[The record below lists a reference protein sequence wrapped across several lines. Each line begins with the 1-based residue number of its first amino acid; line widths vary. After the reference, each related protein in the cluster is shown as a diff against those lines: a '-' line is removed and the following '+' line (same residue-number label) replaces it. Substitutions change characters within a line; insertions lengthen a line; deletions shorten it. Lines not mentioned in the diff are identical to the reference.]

1 MGRPETDQVRQ
12 CAMNQ
17 LGNGLHDADRHEDAL
32 SVREAEL
39 SMEWRLGG
47 SEHNMLI
54 AQGNLANTY
63 KALGRLEEAMSLR
76 QEVYSGRVRLDGEEH
91 GSTLLAANN
100 YASSLF
106 DLQRFKEAKEL
117 LRKTIP
123 VGRRVL
129 GDSQERVLNMRSSYA
144 EVLYLDDG
152 ATHDD
157 LREAVT
163 TLEDTTRI
171 ARRVLGGAHPFTV
184 NHEQSLRN
192 ARAALSA
199 REESFRRDEL
209 TAARA
214 ASDALNA
221 ELVALI
227 EASRLRAREES
238 VRLREAASRLR
249 EEAVLHED
257 RAAAAQ
263 AASDAPNAEL
273 EASRLE
279 NARAALRARET
290 PPPSSSP
297 SESA

>member
-1 MGRPETDQVRQ
+1 MLLALKSDSRACWKTNVGRPETDQVRQ

-39 SMEWRLGG
+39 SMERRLGG
-47 SEHNMLI
+47 S
-54 AQGNLANTY
+54 
-63 KALGRLEEAMSLR
+63 
-76 QEVYSGRVRLDGEEH
+76 
-91 GSTLLAANN
+91 
-100 YASSLF
+100 
-106 DLQRFKEAKEL
+106 
-117 LRKTIP
+117 
-123 VGRRVL
+123 
-129 GDSQERVLNMRSSYA
+129 
-144 EVLYLDDG
+144 
-152 ATHDD
+152 
-157 LREAVT
+157 
-163 TLEDTTRI
+163 
-171 ARRVLGGAHPFTV
+171 
-184 NHEQSLRN
+184 
-192 ARAALSA
+192 
-199 REESFRRDEL
+199 
-209 TAARA
+209 
-214 ASDALNA
+214 
-221 ELVALI
+221 LI

>member
-1 MGRPETDQVRQ
+1 M
-12 CAMNQ
+12 
-17 LGNGLHDADRHEDAL
+17 
-32 SVREAEL
+32 
-39 SMEWRLGG
+39 
-47 SEHNMLI
+47 
-54 AQGNLANTY
+54 
-63 KALGRLEEAMSLR
+63 
-76 QEVYSGRVRLDGEEH
+76 
-91 GSTLLAANN
+91 
-100 YASSLF
+100 
-106 DLQRFKEAKEL
+106 
-117 LRKTIP
+117 
-123 VGRRVL
+123 
-129 GDSQERVLNMRSSYA
+129 
-144 EVLYLDDG
+144 
-152 ATHDD
+152 
-157 LREAVT
+157 
-163 TLEDTTRI
+163 
-171 ARRVLGGAHPFTV
+171 

-209 TAARA
+209 AAARA